1 MEINNIVKDILS
13 VSNAKC
19 FKVLHDNYGFD
30 FEGEIGMFRIDGA
43 FTIGTVK
50 KLVFAH
56 GFNEW
61 ATCLVLSTTSYFFNP
76 ETRGNFKGGLQPASI
91 CLHDSTFD
99 NPHMAYFGDYW
110 RKSDFNDLRKRS
122 DAISFVIVQ
131 NGNKLKPKK
140 WEKKKPVDWTER
152 FDVVGVF
159 NNRWGDNTDEIRYI
173 ELKRHGANRNEET
186 KNFYCY
192 EHHYKDAREV
202 IDPSGYMLGA
212 NRIQLYKRL
221 EALKEKRARESYAK
235 TDNADKV
242 VAIDALLAAK
252 KTILS
257 QMFASAKTYEDYRD
271 FDSKLYK
278 FRNAVE
284 DAEEFK
290 ERTAQKSFESIEAS
304 DRAYNYLINQLM
316 A

>member
-1 MEINNIVKDILS
+1 MEINSIVKDILS
-13 VSNAKC
+13 VSNSKC
-19 FKVLHDNYGFD
+19 FKVLHNQYGFD

-61 ATCLVLSTTSYFFNP
+61 ATCLVLSTTSYFFNN
-76 ETRGNFKGGLQPASI
+76 ETRGSYKQELQPVSI
-91 CLHDSTFD
+91 NLHDNTFD
-99 NPHMAYFGDYW
+99 NPHMAYFSDYW
-110 RKSDFNDLRKRS
+110 RKSEFNDLRKRS

-131 NGNKLKPKK
+131 NGDKLKPS
-140 WEKKKPVDWTER
+140 KPTKTAWTER
-152 FDVVGVF
+152 FDVVGVV
-159 NNRWGDNTDEIRYI
+159 NNRWGENTDEIRYI
-173 ELKRHGANRNEET
+173 ELKRHGANRNAET

-192 EHHYKDAREV
+192 AHHYKDAREV

-212 NRIQLYKRL
+212 NRIQLHKRL

-257 QMFASAKTYEDYRD
+257 QMFADAKTYEDYRN